1 MADGIR
7 QIIMALST
15 VVDQYIEDKV
25 IPTKFL
31 VLPEAKGNKTSLE
44 LDFLNAA
51 GIVLDVQGGKW
62 YFSGNPRKQYKF
74 FKKTLEDITLSA
86 FELREDEYMKYL
98 SMHIDI
104 YKEFLC
110 ILKILVLRGVILH
123 FLSPAPFNEIKMT
136 QNPRVQMIR
145 GFPFPKVSWF
155 TKEHIEE
162 TLDYESRDG
171 DVIVCSYPKTG
182 TTWLQYIALQILSK
196 GKEFPSFNDA
206 LMKVVPMMEMTGIGP
221 IDEMQGL
228 RIYKHHYPFN
238 MIKKNKN
245 AKEEKFDFDPF
256 FEEFL
261 TNDVEYGRY
270 FEHVLTYLAH
280 RNDENL
286 LLISYEKLHAN
297 RKEGYLRIAKFLGE
311 EYYQNL
317 VTDESLLNT
326 IIQNTSFDYMK
337 KNLPLVHPDPKQP
350 SKDTVKTVEFF
361 RKGGVGDGKNKLS
374 PNQIKRIR
382 EFANEVMK
390 GKDYCYAGLINELSL
405 D

>member
-1 MADGIR
+1 
-7 QIIMALST
+7 
-15 VVDQYIEDKV
+15 
-25 IPTKFL
+25 
-31 VLPEAKGNKTSLE
+31 
-44 LDFLNAA
+44 
-51 GIVLDVQGGKW
+51 
-62 YFSGNPRKQYKF
+62 
-74 FKKTLEDITLSA
+74 
-86 FELREDEYMKYL
+86 
-98 SMHIDI
+98 
-104 YKEFLC
+104 
-110 ILKILVLRGVILH
+110 
-123 FLSPAPFNEIKMT
+123 MT

-155 TKEHIEE
+155 PKEHIEE

-206 LMKVVPMMEMTGIGP
+206 LMKVVPMMEMAGKGP
-221 IDEMQGL
+221 IDAMQGL
-228 RIYKHHYPFN
+228 RIYKHHYPLN

-245 AKEEKFDFDPF
+245 AKYLYIYRNPEDTLVSFFHFFQNIREEKFDFDPF

-270 FEHVLTYLAH
+270 FEHVLSYLAH
-280 RNDENL
+280 KNDENL
-286 LLISYEKLHAN
+286 LLVSYEKLHAN

-337 KNLPLVHPDPKQP
+337 KNLPLVHPDPKKP
-350 SKDTVKTVEFF
+350 SKDTVTTVEFF

-382 EFANEVMK
+382 ELANEIMK
-390 GKDYCYAGLINELSL
+390 GTEVLKQWYGE
-405 D
+405 